1 LPVNRKN
8 SAGKVKNFSAEG
20 KNSSCDLTKTGEN
33 ICGVLQTRFAMPV
46 SKPIL
51 ALFALLL
58 FVTCLTA
65 QKDHGDCPD
74 ARILCDKSPL
84 LLENLPG
91 PGQDA
96 AELPATACS
105 EAPFPETHS
114 AWFRWTVAEAG
125 TLELLLTPLHEA
137 DDLDFVLFRLPAL
150 HACAERAE
158 VCCMLSGPVL
168 GEEAPDDAPCRGAT
182 GLVAGAALVGG
193 GAGCPPGAGRFL
205 PPLPVQ
211 VGESYALFVH
221 NFRSAGGF
229 ELQFAGSC
237 AFAAVPELC
246 AATGLPDVGDAAA
259 GFSLGGVVPNPASG
273 AAQIAVQVGKPA
285 IGALTVTDA
294 SGRLR
299 SSTPVS
305 LLPGENTLRL
315 DLSALEP
322 GAYFANLLLG
332 KQRRSVR
339 FVRQ

>member
-1 LPVNRKN
+1 
-8 SAGKVKNFSAEG
+8 
-20 KNSSCDLTKTGEN
+20 
-33 ICGVLQTRFAMPV
+33 MPV
-46 SKPIL
+46 SKPIF
-51 ALFALLL
+51 ALFIL
-58 FVTCLTA
+58 FLSATCLTA
-65 QKDHGDCPD
+65 QKAHGDCPD
-74 ARILCDKSPL
+74 ARILCDKSPV

-125 TLELLLTPLHEA
+125 SLELVLTPLHAA
-137 DDLDFVLFRLPAL
+137 DDLDFVLYRLPAL
-150 HACAERAE
+150 HACAAREEIR
-158 VCCMLSGPVL
+158 CLLTGPVL

-182 GLVAGAALVGG
+182 GLMAGAAWAAAGI
-193 GAGCPPGAGRFL
+193 GCPPGAGRFL
-205 PPLPVQ
+205 PPVQ
-211 VGESYALFVH
+211 VQAGESYALFVH

-229 ELQFAGSC
+229 DLQFAGSC

-246 AATGLPDVGDAAA
+246 AATGLPDAGDVAA
-259 GFSLGGVVPNPASG
+259 GFSLGGVVPNPAGG
-273 AAQIAVQVGKPA
+273 AAQIAVRTAGPA
-285 IGALTVTDA
+285 HGTLTVTDA

-305 LLPGENTLRL
+305 LLPGENILRL

-332 KQRRSVR
+332 EQRRSVR
-339 FVRQ
+339 FLRQ

>member
-1 LPVNRKN
+1 
-8 SAGKVKNFSAEG
+8 
-20 KNSSCDLTKTGEN
+20 
-33 ICGVLQTRFAMPV
+33 MPV

-51 ALFALLL
+51 ALFVLLL
-58 FVTCLTA
+58 MATCLTA
-65 QKDHGDCPD
+65 QKGHGDCPD

-125 TLELLLTPLHEA
+125 SLEFVLTPLAEA
-137 DDLDFVLFRLPAL
+137 DDLDFVLFRLPAID
-150 HACAERAE
+150 ACAERAE

-168 GEEAPDDAPCRGAT
+168 GEEAPEDAPCRGAT
-182 GLVAGAALVGG
+182 GLVAGAALVAG
-193 GAGCPPGAGRFL
+193 GAGCPPGSGRFL
-205 PPLPVQ
+205 PLVSVQ
-211 VGESYALFVH
+211 AGESYALFVH

-229 ELQFAGSC
+229 ALQFGGGC
-237 AFAAVPELC
+237 VFAAVPGLC
-246 AATGLPDVGDAAA
+246 SATGLPDAGDAMA

-273 AAQIAVQVGKPA
+273 FAQIAVQATEPAVGT
-285 IGALTVTDA
+285 LTVTDA

-305 LLPGENTLRL
+305 LLPGENILRL

-322 GAYFANLLLG
+322 GTYFANLLLG
-332 KQRRSVR
+332 EQRRSVR
-339 FVRQ
+339 FIRQ